1 MVDNTE
7 KEDLIQKLLTQKAE
21 SDNTIDLN
29 AYALGL
35 DAMYDEIY
43 GDFYGTQ
50 KQFCGRNVTTCIYF
64 VEGTCKNAP
73 SECRDQVTKLNK
85 K

>member
-29 AYALGL
+29 AYALG
-35 DAMYDEIY
+35 Y
-43 GDFYGTQ
+43 T
-50 KQFCGRNVTTCIYF
+50 N
-64 VEGTCKNAP
+64 
-73 SECRDQVTKLNK
+73 S
-85 K
+85 